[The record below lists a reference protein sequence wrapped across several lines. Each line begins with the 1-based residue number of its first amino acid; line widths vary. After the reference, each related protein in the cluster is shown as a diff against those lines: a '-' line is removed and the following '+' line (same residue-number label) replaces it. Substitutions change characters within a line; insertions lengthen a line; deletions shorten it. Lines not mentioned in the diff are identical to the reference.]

1 MPSGTVSDC
10 PGHRFFGV
18 LRFDNLAHVV
28 AAAERST
35 DFLYTRYGQRRLLQS
50 NIELMYLDWD
60 VIT

>member
-10 PGHRFFGV
+10 PGHCFFGV
-18 LRFDNLAHVV
+18 SRFDDARV
-28 AAAERST
+28 AAAADWST
-35 DFLYTRYGQRRLLQS
+35 DPLYTRYGQCRLLQS